1 MPSINVDVQQPS
13 ASIDGITLGEP
24 MPSGFISAGAASSA
38 SALGVTAKSLEEMD
52 ERQLTAQVCFS
63 LVG

>member
-1 MPSINVDVQQPS
+1 MPSVNVDVQSP
-13 ASIDGITLGEP
+13 ANIDGTTASEP

-38 SALGVTAKSLEEMD
+38 TAFGFAAKSLEEMD

-63 LVG
+63 LFG